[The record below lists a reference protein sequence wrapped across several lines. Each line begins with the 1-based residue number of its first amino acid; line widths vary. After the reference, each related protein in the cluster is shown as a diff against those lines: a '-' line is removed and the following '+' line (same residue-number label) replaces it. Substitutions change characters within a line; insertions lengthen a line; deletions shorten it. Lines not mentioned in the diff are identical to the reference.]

1 MPDFYNS
8 IRQDDDWV
16 EITDLDPQSEGS
28 STSLLIVLLRSVRKI
43 PFLSNKRA
51 KSTALALLICVI
63 MLLFLV
69 QTDLSSTKASS
80 TLVRA
85 TSYSLL
91 VQSQSSSID
100 GSQGNVV
107 TWIKIS
113 NGIEIVRQAPAGII
127 VWHHCKLLN
136 WHAPRK
142 YPRPRVVIC
151 H

>member
-8 IRQDDDWV
+8 NRQDDDWV

-28 STSLLIVLLRSVRKI
+28 STSLSIVLLRSVRKI

-69 QTDLSSTKASS
+69 QPDLSSSKASS
-80 TLVRA
+80 TPVRT

-91 VQSQSSSID
+91 VQSQSSSED

>member
-43 PFLSNKRA
+43 LFLSNKRA

-69 QTDLSSTKASS
+69 QPDLSSSKASS

-91 VQSQSSSID
+91 VQSQSSSIH

>member
-8 IRQDDDWV
+8 NRQDDDWV
-16 EITDLDPQSEGS
+16 EITDLDPQREGS
-28 STSLLIVLLRSVRKI
+28 STSLSIVLLRSVRKI

-63 MLLFLV
+63 MLLFMV
-69 QTDLSSTKASS
+69 QPDLSSSKASS
-80 TLVRA
+80 TPVRA

-91 VQSQSSSID
+91 VQSQSSSVD
-100 GSQGNVV
+100 GSQGNEV

-127 VWHHCKLLN
+127 VWHHCKRVN
-136 WHAPRK
+136 WNVPRK